1 MHAPARAARWL
12 LTGWII
18 AVSAPHEAGAQ
29 AASQGASPNAS
40 QTVAPRA
47 LAELLADASVRN
59 ALPPDLIAYK
69 SRVETEVAIL
79 LRREEGS
86 EAVAAIEDVASTLRW
101 TRAGLTDQRVI
112 GYRAQRTGFSIS
124 MLSAVRTGWLN
135 PTLYGNRLR
144 IRTSSGNRAAR
155 AAESMRRDG
164 SDTLQAVHPLA
175 TDRDRFYTFSGG
187 DTVVTMRTGTR
198 AIPIV
203 HVRVRPREDVKE
215 RVLLFDGELD
225 LDASRGALVKLRGHF
240 VRRND
245 KPQGGLVAKAVGSLV
260 ESVAFIEYENA
271 ERSEKYWLPAR
282 QRLELQVASP
292 FTGDG
297 RAVIRIVSRFGE
309 MAVNDTTLSDATL
322 ASADSMRQFMRRRLT
337 YAPSDSLDRFN
348 EWQGTIGSLVEG
360 MHSDDFAAIG
370 PDRWRTTGPPRA
382 EFMSPRG
389 ADVLHFNRVEGLY
402 TGVGAKLSLRDV
414 APGVVARGTVGYAW
428 NEQTVRGRVAVERTR
443 GAFTLEVRG
452 GRTLDN
458 TNDFRAPLDSG
469 LSIFSV
475 FGTQDPYDYVD
486 RRGGALSGIWRT
498 RQRDALLRLDAGVF
512 DDRYRAA
519 TYKRG
524 PLRNG
529 EPYRENRGI
538 DEGGYVRTAAL
549 LDWHPDVSSDFVKSG
564 VGARVSYERGDGTI
578 AFQRA
583 ETRLTARQ
591 LFGPFTAVARGDAG
605 AVIGARIPP
614 QQLFELGSQQGLPG
628 YEDKEFVGSRAAI
641 VRGLLM
647 YTTPWFKQPLR
658 VTRRILFPGIT
669 PGASVA
675 LQSGWTELHNTAA
688 RESVLRFG
696 LRADSTGALE
706 PVATTTDG
714 WRATVSTG
722 LRFFSGSLF
731 VGVARPIDRAGK
743 WKSVVQFGQQW

>member
-1 MHAPARAARWL
+1 MVAAGL
-12 LTGWII
+12 PL
-18 AVSAPHEAGAQ
+18 AADAQ
-29 AASQGASPNAS
+29 S
-40 QTVAPRA
+40 PRA
-47 LAELLADASVRN
+47 LSALLTDASVRN
-59 ALPPDLIAYK
+59 LLPPDLIAYK
-69 SRVETEVAIL
+69 ARVETEVAIL

-86 EAVAAIEDVASTLRW
+86 EAVAAIEDVASNLRW
-101 TRAGLTDQRVI
+101 TRAGVTDQHVI
-112 GYRAQRTGFSIS
+112 GYRAQRTGFSVS

-144 IRTSSGNRAAR
+144 IRTRSGNRAVR
-155 AAESMRRDG
+155 ATEALRKDG

-203 HVRVRPREDVKE
+203 HVRVRPREDVQE

-225 LDASRGALVKLRGHF
+225 LDASRGALVRMRGHF

-245 KPQGGLVAKAVGSLV
+245 QTGGVTARVLGGLV

-271 ERSEKYWLPAR
+271 EHSEQYWLPAR

-292 FTGDG
+292 LTGDG
-297 RAVIRIVSRFGE
+297 RAVIRIVSRFSD
-309 MAVNDTTLSDATL
+309 MAVNDTTLSAATL
-322 ASADSMRQFMRRRLT
+322 AQADSLRRLSGRRLS
-337 YAPSDSLDRFN
+337 YAPRDSMDRYN
-348 EWQGTIGSLVEG
+348 EWQGGIGTLVEG

-370 PDRWRTTGPPRA
+370 PDRWRPTGPPRI

-402 TGVGAKLSLRDV
+402 TGIGAKLSLRDL
-414 APGVVARGTVGYAW
+414 APGVIARGTIGWAW
-428 NEQTVRGRVAVERTR
+428 NEMTARGRLAVERTR
-443 GAFTLEVRG
+443 GAFTLEARG

-469 LSIFSV
+469 LSVFSV

-486 RRGGALSGIWRT
+486 RRGAALSGIWRT
-498 RQRDALLRLDAGVF
+498 RQRDALLRLDLGTF
-512 DDRYRAA
+512 DDRYRPA
-519 TYKRG
+519 TYKRA
-524 PLRNG
+524 PIRRKD
-529 EPYRENRGI
+529 PYRANRGI
-538 DEGGYVRTAAL
+538 DEGGYVRSAAL

-564 VGARVSYERGDGTI
+564 VGARVSYERGDGTLS
-578 AFQRA
+578 FQRA

-591 LFGPFTAVARGDAG
+591 LFGPFTTVARVDAG
-605 AVIGARIPP
+605 AVLGERIPP
-614 QQLFELGSQQGLPG
+614 QQLFELGNQQGLPG
-628 YEDKEFVGSRAAI
+628 YGDKEFVGSRAAI
-641 VRGLLM
+641 VRGLFM
-647 YTTPWFKQPLR
+647 YTTPWFKQPVR
-658 VTRRILFPGIT
+658 VTRRIMFPGIT
-669 PGASVA
+669 PGVSVA

-696 LRADSTGALE
+696 LRADSTGALV
-706 PVATTTDG
+706 PVATVTDG
-714 WRATVSTG
+714 WRATAAAG

-731 VGVARPIDRAGK
+731 VGVARPIDRAGP
-743 WKSVVQFGQQW
+743 WRSQVQFGQQW

>member
-1 MHAPARAARWL
+1 MNRTARAAGWL
-12 LTGWII
+12 AAGWMMV
-18 AVSAPHEAGAQ
+18 AGVPQTAHAQVAYPPGVGAQ
-29 AASQGASPNAS
+29 Q
-40 QTVAPRA
+40 PRA
-47 LAELLADASVRN
+47 LSELLADASVRN
-59 ALPPDLIAYK
+59 LLPPDLIAYK
-69 SRVETEVAIL
+69 ARVQTEVAVL

-86 EAVAAIEDVASTLRW
+86 EAVAAIEDVASNLRW
-101 TRAGLTDQRVI
+101 TRAGVTDQHVI
-112 GYRAQRTGFSIS
+112 GYRSQRTGFSIS

-144 IRTSSGNRAAR
+144 IRTQSGNRAAR
-155 AAESMRRDG
+155 AAEALRKDG

-175 TDRDRFYTFSGG
+175 TDRDKFYTFSGG
-187 DTVVTMRTGTR
+187 DTVVTMRTGAR

-225 LDASRGALVKLRGHF
+225 LDASRGALVRLRGHF
-240 VRRND
+240 IRRND
-245 KPQGGLVAKAVGSLV
+245 PPAGITARVLGSLV

-271 ERSEKYWLPAR
+271 ERGEQYWLPSR

-292 FTGDG
+292 LTGDG

-309 MAVNDTTLSDATL
+309 MAVNDTTLSAATL
-322 ASADSMRQFMRRRLT
+322 ASADSMRQFMRRRLS
-337 YAPSDSLDRFN
+337 YAPSDSLDRFS
-348 EWQGTIGSLVEG
+348 EWQGGIGALVEG

-370 PDRWRTTGPPRA
+370 PDRWRPTGPPRV

-389 ADVLHFNRVEGLY
+389 ADVLHFNRVEGLF
-402 TGVGAKLSLRDV
+402 TGIGGKLSMRDL
-414 APGVVARGTVGYAW
+414 APGVVARATVGYAW
-428 NEQTVRGRVAVERTR
+428 NEETVRGRLSVERTR
-443 GAFTLEVRG
+443 GAFTLEARG

-475 FGTQDPYDYVD
+475 FGTEDPYDYVD
-486 RRGGALSGIWRT
+486 RRGAALSGVWRT
-498 RQRDALLRLDAGVF
+498 PQKDALLRLDLGAF
-512 DDRYRAA
+512 DDRYRPA

-524 PLRNG
+524 PLRG
-529 EPYRENRGI
+529 GDPYRANRGI
-538 DEGGYVRTAAL
+538 DEGGYVRSAAL
-549 LDWHPDVSSDFVKSG
+549 VDWHPDVSSDFVKSG
-564 VGARVSYERGDGTI
+564 VGARVSYERGDGTL

-591 LFGPFTAVARGDAG
+591 LFGPFTTVARFDAG
-605 AVIGARIPP
+605 AVLGDRIPP

-628 YEDKEFVGSRAAI
+628 YADTEFVGSRAAI
-641 VRGLLM
+641 VRGLFM
-647 YTTPWFKQPLR
+647 YTTPWLKQPLR
-658 VTRRILFPGIT
+658 ITRRILFPGIT

-696 LRADSTGALE
+696 LRADSTGALV

-731 VGVARPIDRAGK
+731 VGVARPIDRAGP
-743 WKSVVQFGQQW
+743 WKSVISFGQQW